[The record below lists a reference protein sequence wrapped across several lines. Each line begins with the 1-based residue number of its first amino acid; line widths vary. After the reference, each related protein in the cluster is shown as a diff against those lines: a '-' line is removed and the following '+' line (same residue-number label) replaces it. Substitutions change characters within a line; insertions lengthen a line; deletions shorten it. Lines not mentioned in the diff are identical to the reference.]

1 MNVSYIRVI
10 TIACTVYILHN
21 QWFSGSQVS
30 KIPESW
36 KLSKTPENW
45 QNLGISNVKLL
56 MMSGARSVVF
66 SQKRIQRQSTTV
78 YPPHEWIPK
87 KWVQQDTSESF

>member
-1 MNVSYIRVI
+1 MNVSYIGVI

-30 KIPESW
+30 KILESW

-56 MMSGARSVVF
+56 MYAILLQFVTLAICV
-66 SQKRIQRQSTTV
+66 
-78 YPPHEWIPK
+78 
-87 KWVQQDTSESF
+87 SFLSLSHSAPLFLSSLSLLL

>member
-56 MMSGARSVVF
+56 MYAVNRLPARTHQQTTASLH
-66 SQKRIQRQSTTV
+66 STT
-78 YPPHEWIPK
+78 
-87 KWVQQDTSESF
+87 QTL